1 MAASFD
7 YKLAEEQL
15 QEYEKKQDMIDAKI
29 REIANRKNEAAG
41 QKEKIEKELEDQ
53 KKIVA

>member
-1 MAASFD
+1 MAAFD

-15 QEYEKKQDMIDAKI
+15 NEYEKKQDMIDAKI
-29 REIANRKNEAAG
+29 REIANRKNDAAG